1 VFLLSVVF
9 LIVAEVAGIR
19 MFQFDNQ
26 ADGFFMQVTYASKI
40 FTGNFDS
47 NPLFFIH
54 VARLLIVL
62 PFYLAYIFKFPA
74 IFDAAVYLFYLA
86 PLLIRRNRTGINIQL
101 IFIFF
106 PLFFSIR
113 TSIGMC
119 SMGYLYLILFKGV
132 KSYRLLF
139 VSALLANLSSG
150 IVLSWIGAVFFSL
163 RHIVRQYIWLT
174 PSIFILA
181 VGFSMSVLHKIEFML
196 NSAGAE
202 QNGGAV
208 ERSTIYVSFIHEQ
221 YARLTIYVFLALYLF
236 FILNTKLVGKYSN
249 RLFLFFVAAVPG
261 VFLEGIGLISYL
273 MCFII
278 FSNELFVINCCK
290 DKL

>member
-1 VFLLSVVF
+1 
-9 LIVAEVAGIR
+9 
-19 MFQFDNQ
+19 MFQFENQ

-40 FTGNFDS
+40 FTGNFDT

-62 PFYLAYIFKFPA
+62 PFYVAYILKLPA
-74 IFDAAVYLFYLA
+74 IVDAAIYLLYLA
-86 PLLIRRNRTGINIQL
+86 PLLIRRNDKGINIQL
-101 IFIFF
+101 AFIFF
-106 PLFFSIR
+106 PLFFSFR

-119 SMGYLYLILFKGV
+119 SMGYLYLILFNNV
-132 KSYRLLF
+132 KSYKLLF
-139 VSALLANLSSG
+139 ISAMLANLSSG
-150 IVLSWIGAVFFSL
+150 IVLSWVGAVFFSF
-163 RHIVRQYIWLT
+163 RHIIRQYVWLV
-174 PSIFILA
+174 PIIFVLA
-181 VGFSMSVLHKIEFML
+181 VGFSMSVLHKIQFML
-196 NSAGAE
+196 VDAGAE

-221 YARLTIYVFLALYLF
+221 YARLAIYIILALYLF
-236 FILNTKLVGKYSN
+236 FILNSKLVGRYSN

-278 FSNELFVINCCK
+278 FSNELFVINRCEN
-290 DKL
+290 KL